1 MPRLIKPPKFDV
13 LEIPEIWNEIITKE
27 KDNFRDYVEISHSAD
42 EKGRYIPYD
51 KFQYT
56 VPRHLNKDLAWKIV
70 KSNRLSKRINL
81 FKFGDD
87 ETIGNFILTP
97 NIQKALSETDR
108 NTTTAVLQWMT
119 KNIGEEHYLKYLL
132 EDLIEDESISSS
144 QLEGA
149 ATTTLD
155 AKRMLKK
162 KRGPRTNDEKMVIGN
177 FNMMSYV
184 WENRNKPL
192 TIEFIKKLHIKGVGG
207 INDKEYSPGQ
217 FRIET
222 DKVVVVNY
230 DNEIVHSPPKATDIE
245 KRLQIIIDWANSCH
259 DDANGK
265 NYIHPLIKAII
276 LHFCIGYEHP
286 FKDGNGRVARALFY
300 WFMFK
305 NNYSAFRYIAISTL
319 IKSAP
324 MQYGMAYVR
333 SETDD
338 MDLTYFIEHQCRIVI
353 RGINKFKE
361 TYEEAIIN
369 MQKFDQWMWESGLLK
384 KLNDK
389 QRVLLNVAKS
399 KITNNFTATSV
410 SNMLGCSYNTAAKNL
425 QALVE
430 LKIFK
435 VRKNKRETVYSMM
448 SIKSIQE
455 NNF

>member
-1 MPRLIKPPKFDV
+1 MPRLIKPPKFNF
-13 LEIPEIWNEIITKE
+13 LEMHKVWNEIISNE
-27 KDNFRDYVEISHSAD
+27 RDNLSDYINIAQSAD

-51 KFQYT
+51 KFQYN
-56 VPRHLNKDLAWKIV
+56 VPKHLNKEVAWKIV
-70 KSNRLSKRINL
+70 KSNRQSKKIDL
-81 FKFGDD
+81 FEFGDD
-87 ETIGNFILTP
+87 SVIGSFILTP

-108 NTTTAVLQWMT
+108 NATTAVLQWMT

-132 EDLIEDESISSS
+132 DDLVEDESISSS

-155 AKRMLKK
+155 AKRLLKK
-162 KRGPRTNDEKMVIGN
+162 KRAPRTIDEKMVIGN

-184 WENRNKPL
+184 WEKRNEPL
-192 TIEFIKKLHIKGVGG
+192 SIEFIKKLHKKGVCG

-217 FRIET
+217 FRTEE
-222 DKVVVVNY
+222 DNVVVVNY
-230 DNEIVHSPPKATDIE
+230 DDEIVHSPPKANNIE
-245 KRLQIIIDWANSCH
+245 MHLNVIVNWANSCH

-324 MQYGMAYVR
+324 VQYGKAYLR
-333 SETDD
+333 TESDD
-338 MDLTYFIEHQCRIVI
+338 LDLTYFIEHQCRVVV

-361 TYEEAIIN
+361 VYEEAIAN
-369 MQKFDQWMWESGLLK
+369 LQSFDQWMWTSGLYSRLS
-384 KLNDK
+384 DK

-399 KITNNFTATSV
+399 KITNHFTAQNV
-410 SNMLGCSYNTAAKNL
+410 SSMLGCSYNTAAKAL
-425 QALVE
+425 QGLVDM
-430 LKIFK
+430 KIFK
-435 VRKNKRETVYSMM
+435 VKKVGREAVYSMM

-455 NNF
+455 NNY